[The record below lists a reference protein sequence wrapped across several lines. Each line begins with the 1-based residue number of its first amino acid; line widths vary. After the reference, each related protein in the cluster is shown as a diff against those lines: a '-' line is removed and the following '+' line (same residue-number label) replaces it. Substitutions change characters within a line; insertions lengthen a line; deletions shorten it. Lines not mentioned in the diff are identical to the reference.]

1 MMARQSRIMRAS
13 QVLVVGCGSVG
24 ASIASKLS
32 ARGYDVT
39 VIDSSQADLGRLT
52 DDFTGFTELGR
63 ETSCELLESCGIR
76 DASMVLAFSERDN
89 TNILVAELARRIY
102 GVREVYARLFDDS
115 RGDLLAPFGI
125 EVLSPRQL
133 CEDEFSRLSG
143 IALDDPADVEA
154 ETRAAEVLAAEE
166 RGEGHAGRPHGKT
179 DAPAARHRQGMHV
192 LVMGAN
198 DQAFYMTGSLLE
210 GGHRE
215 TAVCESHAL
224 ARRFADSYDAV
235 ILQGDPSDPDT
246 LAQVDTSDIDVAVAL
261 AELDEKNFV
270 SCQVACELYDIP
282 KTVCTVHDPRNV
294 EAFRALGV
302 SLVFSATYDFARMI
316 GQAST
321 MEDVAAMVAGNAR

>member
-1 MMARQSRIMRAS
+1 MGRLEHIARAS

-39 VIDSSQADLGRLT
+39 VIDSSQADLNRLT

-89 TNILVAELARRIY
+89 TNVLVAELARRIY
-102 GVREVYARLFDDS
+102 GVQEVYARLFDDS
-115 RGDLLAPFGI
+115 RGDLLAPYGI

-154 ETRAAEVLAAEE
+154 QARAAEVLAAEE
-166 RGEGHAGRPHGKT
+166 RGTAHAGRPHGKT
-179 DAPAARHRQGMHV
+179 DAPAARHRRGMHV

-198 DQAFYMTGSLLE
+198 DQAFYLTGSLLE
-210 GGHRE
+210 GDHRV
-215 TAVCESHAL
+215 TVICESHAL

-246 LAQVDTSDIDVAVAL
+246 LAQIDTSDIDVAVAL

-270 SCQVACELYDIP
+270 SCQVARELYDIP

-302 SLVFSATYDFARMI
+302 SLVFSATYDFARMV

>member
-1 MMARQSRIMRAS
+1 M
-13 QVLVVGCGSVG
+13 
-24 ASIASKLS
+24 
-32 ARGYDVT
+32 
-39 VIDSSQADLGRLT
+39 
-52 DDFTGFTELGR
+52 
-63 ETSCELLESCGIR
+63 
-76 DASMVLAFSERDN
+76 
-89 TNILVAELARRIY
+89 
-102 GVREVYARLFDDS
+102 YARLFDDS
-115 RGDLLAPFGI
+115 RGDLLAPYGI

-210 GGHRE
+210 GGHRV

>member
-1 MMARQSRIMRAS
+1 MARQSRIMRAS

-115 RGDLLAPFGI
+115 RGDLLAPYGI

-210 GGHRE
+210 GGHRV

>member
-1 MMARQSRIMRAS
+1 
-13 QVLVVGCGSVG
+13 VVGCGSVG

-39 VIDSSQADLGRLT
+39 VIDSSQADLNRLT

-89 TNILVAELARRIY
+89 TNVLVAELARRIY
-102 GVREVYARLFDDS
+102 GVQEVYARLFDDS
-115 RGDLLAPFGI
+115 RGDLLAPYGI

-154 ETRAAEVLAAEE
+154 EARAAEVRGAA
-166 RGEGHAGRPHGKT
+166 HACRPHGKT
-179 DAPAARHRQGMHV
+179 DAPAARHRRGMHV

-198 DQAFYMTGSLLE
+198 DQAFYLTGSLLE
-210 GGHRE
+210 GDHRV
-215 TAVCESHAL
+215 TVICESRTL

-246 LAQVDTSDIDVAVAL
+246 LAQIDTSDIDVAVAL

-270 SCQVACELYDIP
+270 SCQVARELYDIP

-302 SLVFSATYDFARMI
+302 SLVFSATYDFARMV

>member
-89 TNILVAELARRIY
+89 TNILAAELARRIY

-115 RGDLLAPFGI
+115 RGDLLAPYGI

-210 GGHRE
+210 GGHRV